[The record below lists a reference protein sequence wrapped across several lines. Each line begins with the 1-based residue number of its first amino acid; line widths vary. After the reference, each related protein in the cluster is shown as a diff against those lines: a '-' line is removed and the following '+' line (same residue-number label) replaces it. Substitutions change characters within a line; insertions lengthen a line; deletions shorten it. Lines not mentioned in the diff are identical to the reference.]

1 MRTVGY
7 IPEEGAEQEVTEQ
20 VGTPNRRSR
29 KTTEPEP
36 RCRPTPP
43 EPKDDGTGTP
53 VPPEP
58 PEPKADGTGTPVPPE
73 PPADI
78 GKKGGKKE

>member
-7 IPEEGAEQEVTEQ
+7 IPEEGAEQKVTKRG
-20 VGTPNRRSR
+20 GT
-29 KTTEPEP
+29 
-36 RCRPTPP
+36 PTPP
-43 EPKDDGTGTP
+43 EPKD
-53 VPPEP
+53 
-58 PEPKADGTGTPVPPE
+58 DGTGTPVPPE

>member
-7 IPEEGAEQEVTEQ
+7 IPKEGAEQKKEPVTEQ
-20 VGTPNRRSR
+20 GGTP
-29 KTTEPEP
+29 
-36 RCRPTPP
+36 TPL
-43 EPKDDGTGTP
+43 
-53 VPPEP
+53 
-58 PEPKADGTGTPVPPE
+58 EPKADGTGTPTPPK